1 MSVTTTSLR
10 RRISRS
16 IVTILAISSLAV
28 VVPPVLAPQVSTPMA
43 EAADANPFP
52 SIAGMVRYV
61 AESYTAGSSTWT
73 ATDGSNAVTVS
84 GTTMSRVTTT
94 AGTFGASKAVPAV
107 RGISTTILTWPA
119 AILNT
124 STYTFITVA
133 RYAPSDT
140 TYSTNPS
147 CTNTA
152 THAVNNA
159 DKRNRIF
166 SSVTGNWLHGFWAC
180 ASGVNHRDG
189 WFTPQTSSIIETS
202 GNKVDNWVL
211 GAECGFVS
219 GGSADCNGQYRAF
232 GVNRT
237 TATVNYNRGYQVVIN
252 GGAFPGE
259 VSDFQIAEVIAYPT
273 ILSLANVI
281 RLETYLARQYGITL
295 SASAAT
301 KLGVYT
307 PSVGSNLG
315 QQFTTQPQIVVQ
327 DANNQ
332 TVTTDNSTIITA
344 TITGAGGALIGTRTA
359 DVVQGIATFEN
370 LGVTGT
376 TGTSYTITY
385 TSSPALTSTSEV
397 RTFTRGPRTATLALS
412 KSSLKM
418 GETAVATITTTPSSN
433 SDGTISYTAT
443 GNVCTVNSSTG
454 VITASRPSGT
464 CSITSSIG
472 NGASY
477 DAATTT
483 SLALTILPSNDLDS
497 SITFN
502 GTSQFAQADDNAQ
515 FDITGA
521 ITVEAWVYMTA
532 YNASTWNM
540 VVNKESSYELGVHAG
555 VWKYALNGSGGW
567 TGVSTGIP
575 YTLNVWQHVAFTRA
589 AGQNSVQFYL
599 DGVLVFTGDADGV
612 GTGSITNTSE
622 YFTISGR
629 RSVGSSTTSF
639 FPGKIDEFRLFASAR
654 TQAEIQT
661 DMHTYGPIDSAS
673 LRAYYDFNDGSGAT
687 LFNKAVGATSVT
699 DLGITGSPTWGENI
713 DIDTSSQPA
722 YTQVKFSRS
731 YLTASGGWKSPANP
745 ISYTSL
751 VVAGGGAGGARV
763 ATGAGGGG
771 GAGGMVETN
780 LRTLDTSTVVAIR
793 VGQGGVG
800 SRTGTMTTVAPGSN
814 GQNSF
819 IRWGSAST
827 ESFTAIGGGGGAGG
841 YGSTGDTSY
850 RGIAGGSG
858 GGASGSNDSGYLGGT
873 AQQQSGS
880 GFTGYGNAGGM
891 NPGCSGLR
899 PAGGGGGA
907 GSAGVT
913 PQTCSP
919 AASGAGGEGR
929 TSTVTG
935 AIYAGGGGGGLSGDG
950 GVTSGAGG
958 SGGGA
963 SGSGGTLNA
972 DANEYFGNAATK
984 NTGSGGGGVGRSSGI
999 IRGGSGGSGI
1009 IVIKY
1014 LTTARPVFTGPTS
1027 DTTTAGLTHTFTVVG
1042 NAPSPLVRSFL
1053 WQSSTDTGSTWVVI
1067 STGTGLGTANYTTPI
1082 LETNTSG
1089 SRFQY
1094 RVVVTDTDTAGT
1106 FLVETSTGVFL
1117 TINLRISITGSYTPS
1132 KYGISRTDTFT
1143 VDSNSGTGT
1152 KTIRR
1157 TSPARN
1163 FVTWDTSTANTARVT
1178 VAPQLTAGIYYDTLT
1193 VTDQETAT
1201 LIHVV
1206 MITVLKADTVTITVA
1221 NRNDTYTASSLS
1233 YTDTFTVTGL
1243 VAGDSLTGV
1252 SYTYSGS
1259 ANDGTI
1265 YTNSARPALAGQY
1278 LISPV
1283 YTLVNASSY
1292 ESVTVTTG
1300 TLTINR
1306 KLRSLAV
1313 TTSPATLKYGDTS
1326 TVVATTVDGAS
1337 DGVISYTSS
1346 TTSLCQFSGPVLQA
1360 LEATGNCQYAATIG
1374 RGNNFDTATT
1384 TSATTTLA
1392 LADTLTVTVLPIT
1405 AVTFTGS
1412 QAVVTPQIS
1421 VSGFK
1426 LTDTTT
1432 ATSASFRYR
1441 IAGTTDSFTATA
1453 PTFSDTYTVRADTL
1467 TVTSGLLSRYRAIT
1481 YVDGT
1486 LRINRA
1492 QQAPLILP
1500 QFSSVFGSP
1509 YKVIV
1514 YGGSGTGDVIES
1526 VTAGTATGCLV
1537 VGDTVTTT
1545 TEGSCFLTVTKAQD
1559 RNYETATVSAFI
1571 YFITWVAPAAPTVGT
1586 GPTIALNS
1594 KSDVTVDIDLAPM
1607 ITSLSTYAATA
1618 GVTSISVNGVGFN
1631 GSDPLFEIKFWR
1643 GITGTGYTINPAKT
1657 QITLTVPAGARTG
1670 KVTVIT
1676 SKGLAV
1682 SEFALVITP

>member
-28 VVPPVLAPQVSTPMA
+28 VVPPVLAPQVSTPTA

-61 AESYTAGSSTWT
+61 AESYTAGSNTWPSTAGT
-73 ATDGSNAVTVS
+73 NAVTVS

-107 RGISTTILTWPA
+107 RGFETTTLTWPA
-119 AILNT
+119 TILST
-124 STYTFITVA
+124 SAYTFITVA
-133 RYAPSDT
+133 RYAPSST
-140 TYSTNPS
+140 TYSTSPS

-152 THAVNNA
+152 THTVNNA

-237 TATVNYNRGYQVVIN
+237 TGTVNYSRGYQVVIN

-301 KLGVYT
+301 KLAVYT

-397 RTFTRGPRTATLALS
+397 RTFTRGPRTATLAVS
-412 KSSLKM
+412 KTVLAM
-418 GETAVATITTTPSSN
+418 DETAVATISTSPSSN
-433 SDGTISYTAT
+433 NDGTITYSAT
-443 GNVCTVNSSTG
+443 GNACSVGSATG
-454 VITASRPSGT
+454 IVTATRPDGV
-464 CSITSSIG
+464 CSISATIASGS
-472 NGASY
+472 SY
-477 DAATTT
+477 DAATTSAIPISIMSASPLDYAV
-483 SLALTILPSNDLDS
+483 SLDGTNDYLTRTDHSSFDLS
-497 SITFN
+497 GNFTI
-502 GTSQFAQADDNAQ
+502 Q
-515 FDITGA
+515 
-521 ITVEAWVYMTA
+521 AWVKPDVVTGTQMI
-532 YNASTWNM
+532 
-540 VVNKESSYELGVHAG
+540 VNKENSYMIFIINGFFGIAADSSGNSWAYTPSTVPAIAG
-555 VWKYALNGSGGW
+555 EWHHVAYVRVAGQSN
-567 TGVSTGIP
+567 
-575 YTLNVWQHVAFTRA
+575 YTL
-589 AGQNSVQFYL
+589 YL
-599 DGVLVFTGDADGV
+599 DGVAVYTGPADNIGANNLSNTADAF
-612 GTGSITNTSE
+612 SI
-622 YFTISGR
+622 GR
-629 RSVGSSTTSF
+629 RSSRNDQRFNGMIDQVAGFTT
-639 FPGKIDEFRLFASAR
+639 AR
-654 TQAEIQT
+654 TAEQIRS
-661 DMHTYGPIDSAS
+661 DMHGHISADTAGLS
-673 LRAYYDFNDGSGAT
+673 YYYDFNAPSTTWVYNLDDS
-687 LFNKAVGATSVT
+687 
-699 DLGITGSPTWGENI
+699 GITGNDVVPFGTVDFVDIKE
-713 DIDTSSQPA
+713 IDTSAQPA
-722 YTQVKFSRS
+722 YTQVKFPRS
-731 YLTASGGWKSPANP
+731 YITAMGGWQSPNSL
-745 ISYTSL
+745 ISFTSL
-751 VVAGGGAGGARV
+751 VVAGGGAGGARISS
-763 ATGAGGGG
+763 GAGGGG

-780 LRTLDTSTVVAIR
+780 LRTLDTSSVITIR
-793 VGQGGVG
+793 VGQGGLG
-800 SRTGTMTTVAPGSN
+800 FRTGTDTTLAPGGN
-814 GQNSF
+814 GENS
-819 IRWGSAST
+819 ILTMGAT
-827 ESFTAIGGGGGAGG
+827 SFTAIGGGGGAGG
-841 YGSTGDTSY
+841 EISDTNSY
-850 RGIAGGSG
+850 RGLAGGSG
-858 GGASGSNDSGYLGGT
+858 GGASGSNVSGYSGGA

-891 NPGCSGLR
+891 NPGCSGTR

-919 AASGAGGEGR
+919 AASGAGGSGR

-935 AIYAGGGGGGLSGDG
+935 AIYAGGGGGGLSGDN
-950 GVTSGAGG
+950 GVTAGTGG

-963 SGSGGTLNA
+963 NGSGGILITGSSDYLGIA
-972 DANEYFGNAATK
+972 GTA
-984 NTGSGGGGVGRSSGI
+984 NTGGGGGGVGRASPATV
-999 IRGGSGGSGI
+999 RGGSGGSGI

-1042 NAPSPLVRSFL
+1042 NAPSPLVRSYL
-1053 WQSSTDTGSTWVVI
+1053 WQSSTDTGSTWVAI
-1067 STGTGLGTANYTTPI
+1067 SIGTGLATANYTTPI

-1106 FLVETSTGVFL
+1106 FLVETSTGVSL
-1117 TINLRISITGSYTPS
+1117 IINLQISISGSYTPA
-1132 KYGISRTDTFT
+1132 KYGTSRTDTFT
-1143 VDSNSGTGT
+1143 VAANSGTGT

-1163 FVTWDTSTANTARVT
+1163 FVTWDTSTVNTARVT
-1178 VAPQLTAGIYYDTLT
+1178 VAPQLTAGVYYDTLT
-1193 VTDQETAT
+1193 VTDQESAT

-1233 YTDTFTVTGL
+1233 YIDTFTITGL

-1259 ANDGTI
+1259 ANDGTV

-1278 LISPV
+1278 SISPV

-1292 ESVTVTTG
+1292 ESVTVTSG

-1313 TTSPATLKYGDTS
+1313 STSPATLKYGDTS

-1337 DGVISYTSS
+1337 DGLMSYTSS

-1360 LEATGNCQYAATIG
+1360 LEATGNCQYTATIG

-1405 AVTFTGS
+1405 ALTFTGS
-1412 QAVVTPQIS
+1412 QAVVSPRIS

-1432 ATSASFRYR
+1432 ATSASFSYR

-1453 PTFSDTYTVRADTL
+1453 PTFSDTYTVRAETL
-1467 TVTSGLLSRYRAIT
+1467 TVTVGQLSRYRAIT

-1486 LRINRA
+1486 LGINRA
-1492 QQAPLILP
+1492 QQAPLVLP
-1500 QFSSVFGSP
+1500 QFSSVFGTP
-1509 YKVIV
+1509 YRVIV
-1514 YGGSGTGDVIES
+1514 YGGSGTGDVTES

-1586 GPTIALNS
+1586 GPTIALNGEN
-1594 KSDVTVDIDLAPM
+1594 TVIIDERRAPV
-1607 ITSLSTYAATA
+1607 ITSFGDSGNASYPVAIYGAGFLSATA
-1618 GVTSISVNGVGFN
+1618 GVTEV
-1631 GSDPLFEIKFWR
+1631 KFWR
-1643 GITGTGYTINPAKT
+1643 DKSLNSSDFLIVSDSLIWSRQASGATKGKIYVINENGMAISPTSYTPF
-1657 QITLTVPAGARTG
+1657 V
-1670 KVTVIT
+1670 V
-1676 SKGLAV
+1676 V
-1682 SEFALVITP
+1682 SI